1 MSSSSDPRRRPR
13 RSILFCPGSRPDRFG
28 KALAAGADAVCLD
41 LEDGVAP
48 ARREEARQ
56 AVGAWLRDRAPRA
69 TGPELVLRVN
79 APGSVDGERDLALL
93 RALPGDRRPRLL
105 MVPKVD
111 DPQELGELL
120 EALEGRRADGDGGG
134 DQGGDVAEGDAS
146 AGGASAGEAPWL
158 LPLVETALGLHRV
171 ESLALSGLPL
181 AGLVFGGMDLA
192 AELGARFEWE
202 PLLQARSRIV
212 HAAALAGVG
221 AIDVPWAPLDDP
233 EGLRVETSRAARLGF
248 QGKLAIHPAQIPHIH
263 AALAPDPT
271 EVEAARRILE
281 AATLSHEGVQVVDGR
296 MVDRPLVLGAER
308 VLARAGEPI
317 PGASP

>member
-1 MSSSSDPRRRPR
+1 MSTFLDLHRRPWR
-13 RSILFCPGSRPDRFG
+13 TILFCPGSRPDRFG

-56 AVGAWLRDRAPRA
+56 AVANWLQERDPGG

-79 APGSVDGERDLALL
+79 APHTPDGGLDVELL
-93 RALPGDRRPRLL
+93 HALPRDRRPRVL

-111 DPQELGELL
+111 GPGTLAELVEELT
-120 EALEGRRADGDGGG
+120 APEGTGGDGD
-134 DQGGDVAEGDAS
+134 DA
-146 AGGASAGEAPWL
+146 GNPWF
-158 LPLVETALGLHRV
+158 LPLVETARGLHRV
-171 ESLALSGLPL
+171 EDLALSGLPL

-221 AIDVPWAPLDDP
+221 AVDVPWAPLDDT
-233 EGLRVETSRAARLGF
+233 EGLKGETARAARLGF
-248 QGKLAIHPAQIPHIH
+248 QGKLAIHPAQVPHIH

-271 EVEAARRILE
+271 EVQAARRILE
-281 AATLSHEGVQVVDGR
+281 AAALSHEGVQVVDGR

-308 VLARAGEPI
+308 VLARAGEPL
-317 PGASP
+317 PGRRP

>member
-1 MSSSSDPRRRPR
+1 MSTFPDPRRRPWR
-13 RSILFCPGSRPDRFG
+13 TILFCPGSRPDRFG
-28 KALAAGADAVCLD
+28 KALAAGADAVCLG

-48 ARREEARQ
+48 ARRDEARQ
-56 AVGAWLRDRAPRA
+56 AVAAWLRERDPGE

-79 APGSVDGERDLALL
+79 APGSPDGELDLALI
-93 RALPGDRRPRLL
+93 RSLPRPRRPRAL

-111 DPQELGELL
+111 GP
-120 EALEGRRADGDGGG
+120 EALLVLFAVLGVQEGGEVGGDGDGHEGEEGPGG
-134 DQGGDVAEGDAS
+134 
-146 AGGASAGEAPWL
+146 PWL

-171 ESLALSGLPL
+171 EALALAGLPL

-202 PLLQARSRIV
+202 PLLFARSRIV

-233 EGLRVETSRAARLGF
+233 EGLTSETTRAARMGF
-248 QGKLAIHPAQIPHIH
+248 QGKLAIHPAQVPVIH
-263 AALAPDPT
+263 AALAPAPA
-271 EVEAARRILE
+271 EIEAARRILR
-281 AATLSHEGVQVVDGR
+281 AAAASAEGVQVVDGR

-308 VLARAGEPI
+308 VLARAGEAP
-317 PGASP
+317 

>member
-1 MSSSSDPRRRPR
+1 MSTFLDPRRRPWR
-13 RSILFCPGSRPDRFG
+13 TILFCPGSRPDRFG

-56 AVGAWLRDRAPRA
+56 AVATWLRERDPGE

-79 APGSVDGERDLALL
+79 APGSPDGELDLALI
-93 RALPGDRRPRLL
+93 RSLPRPRRPRAL

-111 DPQELGELL
+111 GP
-120 EALEGRRADGDGGG
+120 EALVMLLRALGTRYGGDVGGDGDGEEGGDGGG
-134 DQGGDVAEGDAS
+134 D
-146 AGGASAGEAPWL
+146 GERDGPAAPWL

-171 ESLALSGLPL
+171 EDLALAGLPL

-202 PLLQARSRIV
+202 PLLFARSRIV

-221 AIDVPWAPLDDP
+221 AIDVPWALLDDP
-233 EGLRVETSRAARLGF
+233 EGLTSEAARAARLGF
-248 QGKLAIHPAQIPHIH
+248 QGKLAIHPAQVPVIH
-263 AALAPDPT
+263 AALAPGAD
-271 EVEAARRILE
+271 EVAAARRILR
-281 AATLSHEGVQVVDGR
+281 AAASSAEGVQVVDGR

-308 VLARAGEPI
+308 ILGRAGEPL
-317 PGASP
+317 PRERA